1 MTTPGPIVSTVSL
14 PVGDWP
20 TVLDCLC
27 ARFPSIARE
36 VWLDRMLRG
45 RVLGPDD
52 QPLAVTHPYQ
62 AGLRVRYFR
71 EVAYE
76 APIPFKEQVLYSD
89 EHLLVVDKPHFLPV
103 VPSGGYVEQTLLAR
117 LRRSQDNPELTP
129 LHRLDRLTAG
139 VMLFARNAASRD
151 AYQKLFRERRI
162 DKFYEA
168 VAPALPSLAFP
179 HVQRSCL
186 VPCEPFFR
194 MREGEG
200 DANSE
205 THIQVL
211 ECGTQLWRYELHPI
225 TGRKHQLRVHMA
237 ALEAA
242 ICNDPWYPALRESRA
257 DDFSQPLQLLAR
269 RLVFE
274 DPLNGEPRVF
284 ESRLQLM
291 PVS

>member
-1 MTTPGPIVSTVSL
+1 MSAQGSIISTVHL

-20 TVLDCLC
+20 TVLECLC
-27 ARFPSIARE
+27 ARFPAIGRQ
-36 VWLDRMLRG
+36 VWLDRMRRG

-52 QPLAVTHPYQ
+52 QPLAADAPYR

-71 EVAYE
+71 EVAEE
-76 APIPFKEQVLYSD
+76 APIPFHEQVLYRD

-117 LRRSQDNPELTP
+117 LRRSQGNPELTP

-139 VMLFARNAASRD
+139 VMLFARHAASRD
-151 AYQKLFRERRI
+151 AYQKLFRDRRI
-162 DKFYEA
+162 DKHYEA
-168 VAPALPSLAFP
+168 LAPALPTLSFP

-200 DANSE
+200 EANSE

-211 ECGTQLWRYELHPI
+211 ERGARLWRYALHPI

-237 ALEAA
+237 ALGAP
-242 ICNDPWYPALRESRA
+242 ICNDPWYPQLLESRR
-257 DDFSQPLQLLAR
+257 DDYSRPLQLLAR
-269 RLVFE
+269 RLAFE
-274 DPLNGEPRVF
+274 DPLSGEPRVF
-284 ESRLQLM
+284 ESRLQL
-291 PVS
+291 PAV